1 MDLAINVLIQQ
12 NKNTTEQ
19 CPILL
24 INLFQENRIPH
35 VCIIETIIKQWDWM
49 EHVIKMNILKIK
61 LEEEKKNGKKLFNT
75 TL

>member
-1 MDLAINVLIQQ
+1 
-12 NKNTTEQ
+12 
-19 CPILL
+19 
-24 INLFQENRIPH
+24 
-35 VCIIETIIKQWDWM
+35 M